1 MEVPKSPFTLEG
13 LKQSG
18 ISAFNQ
24 FKNKPIRTLMSPMIP
39 KNPAMAY
46 GMAATG
52 IYGLLPEST
61 KRFISENIPAGDL
74 DFDFARREALKAKAR
89 NEARKSKTRERPTY
103 GGILDY
109 METDDFE
116 NQKLTDEI
124 VEKSPVKI
132 KKDDV
137 ETGPEKLENKT
148 PDMQPEEPSIENSNE
163 DDNEKN
169 TQMAVHNQKKAI
181 SNANKSFANIMN
193 QAQKEGKVQVL
204 SSAMEAARSVMGE
217 KGYDKSGRLLL
228 LQLAAGL
235 LSGKT
240 MQPGVTGFLDVLGQ
254 AGQQVIPMA
263 IALEREREKDE
274 MELAKMLIKSTEK
287 VKKIAPPTLKL
298 KYRLPNGEVSNA
310 LSASVTD
317 EGKYLVYDNI
327 NNAPVQYVVDPA
339 SVVSMRK
346 IEDNLTLKSK
356 LQKEYRAIK
365 QGEQFTK
372 LFVNVAAENPELI
385 SIEGGINR
393 IILKAGETLKIAT
406 KSKDYKDTIKKLKID
421 AENNF
426 MDFKQTYGVEDGVDK
441 KMAGIMKDIDDVI
454 PKLDDPNEKIQAQ
467 ALLKTLSLLSTYS
480 LAQVLKDKDRL
491 AVADIDRA
499 EKELGDI
506 FGLIPVFDKTPLEIL
521 TSYREANKLF
531 TGKLQGIRAEYDN
544 QLFNLMDLENID
556 QALGGAFND
565 KKSLKIKTFTENFDQ
580 EKTNDLET
588 FDNLFNKDDLK
599 GIIQE

>member
-61 KRFISENIPAGDL
+61 KRFISQNIPAGDL

-240 MQPGVTGFLDVLGQ
+240 MQG
-254 AGQQVIPMA
+254 
-263 IALEREREKDE
+263 
-274 MELAKMLIKSTEK
+274 
-287 VKKIAPPTLKL
+287 
-298 KYRLPNGEVSNA
+298 
-310 LSASVTD
+310 
-317 EGKYLVYDNI
+317 
-327 NNAPVQYVVDPA
+327 
-339 SVVSMRK
+339 
-346 IEDNLTLKSK
+346 
-356 LQKEYRAIK
+356 
-365 QGEQFTK
+365 
-372 LFVNVAAENPELI
+372 
-385 SIEGGINR
+385 
-393 IILKAGETLKIAT
+393 
-406 KSKDYKDTIKKLKID
+406 
-421 AENNF
+421 
-426 MDFKQTYGVEDGVDK
+426 
-441 KMAGIMKDIDDVI
+441 
-454 PKLDDPNEKIQAQ
+454 
-467 ALLKTLSLLSTYS
+467 
-480 LAQVLKDKDRL
+480 
-491 AVADIDRA
+491 
-499 EKELGDI
+499 
-506 FGLIPVFDKTPLEIL
+506 
-521 TSYREANKLF
+521 
-531 TGKLQGIRAEYDN
+531 
-544 QLFNLMDLENID
+544 
-556 QALGGAFND
+556 
-565 KKSLKIKTFTENFDQ
+565 
-580 EKTNDLET
+580 
-588 FDNLFNKDDLK
+588 
-599 GIIQE
+599 